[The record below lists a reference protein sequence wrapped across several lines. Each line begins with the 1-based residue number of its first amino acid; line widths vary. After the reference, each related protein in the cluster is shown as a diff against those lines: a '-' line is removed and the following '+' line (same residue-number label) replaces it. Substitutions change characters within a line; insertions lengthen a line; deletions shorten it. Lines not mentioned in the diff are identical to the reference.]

1 MRLWHIDLIPYLP
14 TAQLKAQWRELN
26 SIYKKQ
32 DNHLLIN
39 YNYDYPKYFL
49 KTYSIVVLGEMQKRN
64 YKFDVTKYS
73 KYFEDENYPDYY
85 LKEDIPYLIDSYLNG
100 YDVIH
105 DNKFKEHNNEYLTIC
120 YWNLREKYIRKQKD
134 FTEDVWL
141 KLDKYYKD
149 TVYNSYPKELKK
161 ILSRKDFELL
171 FKGLI
176 KGE

>member
-32 DNHLLIN
+32 DNHILIN
-39 YNYDYPKYFL
+39 YIYNYSDLYLFDYTCMVLQELKHRNIKVKNYSNCYNYFYAMSNYGTISLKNRYDYKY
-49 KTYSIVVLGEMQKRN
+49 
-64 YKFDVTKYS
+64 
-73 KYFEDENYPDYY
+73 
-85 LKEDIPYLIDSYLNG
+85 
-100 YDVIH
+100 
-105 DNKFKEHNNEYLTIC
+105 KEHDDNYLTIC